1 MARPLDRRIRVG
13 RPAPGTAGSAAGPL
27 GPMAEMLFRWL
38 LIVLIGPGISLRA
51 LPLSGQTSPD
61 ALASGPS
68 TEGALFLLLPV
79 GANAVAMGRAMTAL
93 QGAESV
99 WWNPA
104 GLGELTQSRFL
115 LYRGDHPVAG
125 EATAVSFLLSPMA
138 LGAFGAS
145 YQLMD
150 LGTQD
155 VTDIEGNVTGS
166 LSGRNHLGVFSAAHR
181 IRERVNLGVNVKLVQ
196 SRFTCRGQCTNAGV
210 TATTVAFDFGA
221 QFAGVPGVPLRVGAM
236 VAHAGSGFKVEKD
249 GQADPLPTRVR
260 VAAAYEVLGH
270 FLQTDELALHLNVE
284 LEDRWRDPG
293 SPATY
298 VGTEFSAGRGDVLY
312 LRAGYVFGAEQQLD
326 GAAVGVGLQYERFD
340 LGLAKSLA
348 ASVLPGESEPIH
360 ISFGIRF

>member
-1 MARPLDRRIRVG
+1 MAGKRAGPYWLVPTGPIRVLLVALLG
-13 RPAPGTAGSAAGPL
+13 LGIPL
-27 GPMAEMLFRWL
+27 RTE
-38 LIVLIGPGISLRA
+38 
-51 LPLSGQTSPD
+51 PLSGQLSPEV
-61 ALASGPS
+61 LSSGPS

-93 QGAESV
+93 HGAESV

-104 GLGELTQSRFL
+104 GLGEVTERRFL

-125 EATAVSFLLSPMA
+125 EATAISVLVSPA
-138 LGAFGAS
+138 GLGAIGAS

-155 VTDIEGNVTGS
+155 VTDVEGNVTGS
-166 LSGRNHLGVFSAAHR
+166 LSGRNHLGVLSAARR
-181 IRERVNLGVNVKLVQ
+181 IRERVSLGVNVKLVQ

-221 QFAGVPGVPLRVGAM
+221 QFTGVPGVPLRVGAM
-236 VAHAGSGFKVEKD
+236 VAHAGSGLKVEKD
-249 GQADPLPTRVR
+249 GQADPLPTRMR
-260 VAAAYEVLGH
+260 VAVAYEVLGH
-270 FLQTDELALHLNVE
+270 FLQTDELTLHLNLE
-284 LEDRWRDPG
+284 LEDRWRALG

-326 GAAVGVGLQYERFD
+326 GAAVGVGLHYERFD